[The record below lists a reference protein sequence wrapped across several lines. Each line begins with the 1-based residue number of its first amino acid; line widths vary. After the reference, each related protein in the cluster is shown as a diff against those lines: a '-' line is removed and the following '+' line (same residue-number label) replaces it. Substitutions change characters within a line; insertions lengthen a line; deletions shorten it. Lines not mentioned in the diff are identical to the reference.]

1 METNFNYMTNEDIIH
16 SIVGTD
22 EIDVMESTGVNNSL
36 ALLARMDEEELVKIK
51 GMTKKR
57 ARRLMLAFELGK
69 RLFEEKHHYNNL
81 GSSIAIYQYL
91 RPRMEF
97 KNTECMYLVI
107 MNQNFKELA
116 TIKLS
121 EGGITE
127 TAVDIREIIKQTTLR
142 NGTIIALAHNHPC
155 GCITPS
161 KNDDKLTCQIAKA
174 CEIMRIFFMDHI
186 IIGDGAFYSYH
197 DKGKL

>member
-1 METNFNYMTNEDIIH
+1 METNFNYMANEDIIH

-22 EIDVMESTGVNNSL
+22 DIDVMESAGVNNSL

-51 GMTKKR
+51 GMTKRR

-69 RLFEEKHHYNNL
+69 RLFEEKHHYNDL
-81 GSSIAIYQYL
+81 GSSISIYQHL

-97 KNTECMYLVI
+97 RNTECAYLVI

-116 TIKLS
+116 TIKIS

-127 TAVDIREIIKQTTLR
+127 TAIDIREIMKQTTLH
-142 NGTIIALAHNHPC
+142 NGHHSHSA
-155 GCITPS
+155 
-161 KNDDKLTCQIAKA
+161 
-174 CEIMRIFFMDHI
+174 
-186 IIGDGAFYSYH
+186 
-197 DKGKL
+197 